1 MASTQSPP
9 TSPPSGPTTPTR
21 CGALFTDDAELVSA
35 AGTFSGRDA
44 IVGFYRD
51 LAFTVDDLW
60 PDPGPLIVDGDRVAV
75 EIRLRMG
82 GTTTLVG
89 DVFTLSDGRIARWR
103 STPARSSPIRRHGHE
118 HGIAPQRGH
127 PDS

>member
-1 MASTQSPP
+1 MTDGLDAIHAYFAAIRAHDADALGT
-9 TSPPSGPTTPTR
+9 
-21 CGALFTDDAELVSA
+21 LFTDDAELVSA

-51 LAFTVDDLW
+51 LAFTVEDLW
-60 PDPGPLIVDGDRVAV
+60 PDPGPFIVDGDRVAV

-89 DVFTLSDGRIARWR
+89 DVFTLAGGRIARVAIY
-103 STPARSSPIRRHGHE
+103 TGPVAAAAPITGTRTE
-118 HGIAPQRGH
+118 
-127 PDS
+127 

>member
-1 MASTQSPP
+1 MTDGLDAIPAYFAAI
-9 TSPPSGPTTPTR
+9 R
-21 CGALFTDDAELVSA
+21 AHDADALGALFTDDAELVSA

-51 LAFTVDDLW
+51 LAFTVEDLW

-89 DVFTLSDGRIARWR
+89 DVFTLSDGLIARVAIYAGPVV
-103 STPARSSPIRRHGHE
+103 TDPTVTGTNTE
-118 HGIAPQRGH
+118 
-127 PDS
+127 